1 MSNSEVKRC
10 PLFSDPRLFEELFC
24 SSFKWTSS
32 AVSGLSQLTNT
43 RHYTVKEKMDFG
55 NPKKLRILTICI
67 LFRVLKRLEEE
78 GGGGGL
84 HIVTDFVTRL
94 MRIKYLLKKSDRRC
108 TFTQLANKKYD
119 SVTFSIRI
127 TFEQV
132 SKQRL
137 KVKNSIKRLLK
148 AIFWLDF

>member
-1 MSNSEVKRC
+1 
-10 PLFSDPRLFEELFC
+10 
-24 SSFKWTSS
+24 
-32 AVSGLSQLTNT
+32 
-43 RHYTVKEKMDFG
+43 MDFR
-55 NPKKLRILTICI
+55 NPKKLRFLTICF

-78 GGGGGL
+78 EGGGGGGW

-94 MRIKYLLKKSDRRC
+94 MRPKYLLKKSDRRC

-119 SVTFSIRI
+119 SFTFSIRI

-137 KVKNSIKRLLK
+137 KVQNSIKRLLN